1 MRRRLAVRLALP
13 LLALAALP
21 AAADQ
26 PPYAA
31 GPWDPATEAAAEAA
45 VARLGP
51 HRALDIRP
59 SVLQIQG
66 LTGGVSGASQG
77 IVATVQEV
85 HQAMQALGATESAV
99 EVKVDLPADVLFDFD
114 KSDVRPDAAQA
125 LGRLATVIRG
135 YPNGR
140 VDVEGHTDAKGSADY
155 NQKLS
160 ERRAESVK
168 RWLVEREGIAADRLT
183 TRGAGASR
191 PVADNATDAGRQKN
205 RRVEVV
211 IQKAH

>member
-1 MRRRLAVRLALP
+1 MSRRRFAIALL
-13 LLALAALP
+13 LLAPLP
-21 AAADQ
+21 ALAED

-31 GPWDPATEAAAEAA
+31 GPWDRATEVAAEAA
-45 VARLGP
+45 AARLGAQ
-51 HRALDIRP
+51 RALGIEP

-66 LTGGVSGASQG
+66 LTSGIGGASQG

-85 HQAMQALGATESAV
+85 HQAMQALGATESAL
-99 EVKVDLPADVLFDFD
+99 EVKVDLPADVLFNFD
-114 KSDVRPDAAQA
+114 KADVRSDAAAA

-135 YPNGR
+135 YPGGR
-140 VDVEGHTDAKGSADY
+140 VEIEGHTDSKGNAAY

-160 ERRAESVK
+160 ERRAEAVK
-168 RWLVEREGIAADRLT
+168 RWLAEREGIAADRLG

-191 PVADNATDAGRQKN
+191 PVADNSTDAGRQKN

-211 IQKAH
+211 IQKPR